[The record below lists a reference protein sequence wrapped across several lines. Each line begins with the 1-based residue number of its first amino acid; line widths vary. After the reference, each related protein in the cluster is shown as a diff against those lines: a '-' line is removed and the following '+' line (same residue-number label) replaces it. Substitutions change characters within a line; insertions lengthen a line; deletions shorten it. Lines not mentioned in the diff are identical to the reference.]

1 MPVDKQVQFAVVF
14 AQRHQINI
22 PIGVD
27 AVGAQH
33 FTDKII
39 ITAAGRQDAD
49 AATGQMGGG
58 GNIGTGR
65 QIVIQLLDN
74 AAADYFCPQPL
85 PKSRYKGR

>member
-1 MPVDKQVQFAVVF
+1 
-14 AQRHQINI
+14 
-22 PIGVD
+22 
-27 AVGAQH
+27 
-33 FTDKII
+33 
-39 ITAAGRQDAD
+39 
-49 AATGQMGGG
+49 MGGG